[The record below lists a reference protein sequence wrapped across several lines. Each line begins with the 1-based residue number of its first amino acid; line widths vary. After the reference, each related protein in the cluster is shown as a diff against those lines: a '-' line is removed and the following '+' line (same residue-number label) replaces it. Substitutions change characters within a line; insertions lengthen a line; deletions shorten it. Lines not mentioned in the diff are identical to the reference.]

1 MALGKF
7 IPTSPDKNINRTKG
21 DTKGA
26 QFGHL
31 NTIVDYINKIPT
43 SSGMTLT
50 SAMNT
55 TPQALVLNNVSSTLQ
70 VGTSDVYI
78 TKNVSGYSTL
88 QMISGTGGY
97 PQIYYNAW
105 NNDVAYAAEATVYYG
120 EHRGYRTSGSATL
133 VKQSVVYHAQDVAN
147 SRRGTISW
155 EVQEST
161 FQGGCGGL
169 SISTNGQKFVV
180 AGFGHCNYTGATRT
194 ATDYSLPYTPRASFI
209 ATAGNGL
216 GIFSAETN
224 GFSRFFVSA
233 GGLVGLN
240 NYAPGAQFHI
250 KGYDGAPG
258 TLAVKVENLVGTV
271 AMTIANDGLTLIK
284 KLALG
289 DGNTV
294 TASAATPSTH
304 KISVVINGTT
314 YNLLATT
321 A

>member
-26 QFGHL
+26 QYGHL

-43 SSGMTLT
+43 GGGMTLS

-70 VGTSDVYI
+70 VGTGDVYI
-78 TKNVSGYSTL
+78 TKNNGGYSTL

-97 PQIYYNAW
+97 PQIYHNAW
-105 NNDVAYAAEATVYYG
+105 NDNVAYNAEATVYYS

-133 VKQSVVYHAQDVAN
+133 IKHSVVYHAQDLAN

-155 EVQEST
+155 EAQEST

-169 SISTNGQKFVV
+169 SISSNGQKFVV
-180 AGFGHCNYTGATRT
+180 AGYGHCNYVGATRT
-194 ATDYSLPYTPRASFI
+194 ASDWSLAYTPRASFI

-216 GIFSAETN
+216 GIFSAETG
-224 GFSRFFVSA
+224 GFSRFFVSG

-240 NYAPGAQFHI
+240 TYNPGAQLNV

-258 TLAVKVENLVGTV
+258 TLAVKIENSVGTV
-271 AMTIANDGLTLIK
+271 AMTIANNGLTLIK
-284 KLALG
+284 KLSLG

-294 TASAATPSTH
+294 VASAATPSTH
-304 KISVVINGTT
+304 KIQVVIDGIT